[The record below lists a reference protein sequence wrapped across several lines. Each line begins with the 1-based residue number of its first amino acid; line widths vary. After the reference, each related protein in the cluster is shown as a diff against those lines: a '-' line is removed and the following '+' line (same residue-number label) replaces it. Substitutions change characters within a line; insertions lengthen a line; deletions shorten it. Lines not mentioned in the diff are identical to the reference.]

1 MANFT
6 NNTTQLQNLLAKV
19 NALPEAIDTSD
30 ATATAS
36 DILSEK
42 TAYVNGVKLVGT
54 AKKMPGTCT
63 VTVLGHDST
72 SKMFF
77 TTIGDTGE
85 LEPAWGYKGG
95 PYTVLCGSAF
105 YIKCDALEA
114 SCVLG
119 TIIDVGPALGVLYQA
134 PFEENVSDTISITLD

>member
-54 AKKMPGTCT
+54 AKKNAGNLYSYSIGT
-63 VTVLGHDST
+63 
-72 SKMFF
+72 
-77 TTIGDTGE
+77 
-85 LEPAWGYKGG
+85 
-95 PYTVLCGSAF
+95 
-105 YIKCDALEA
+105 
-114 SCVLG
+114 
-119 TIIDVGPALGVLYQA
+119 
-134 PFEENVSDTISITLD
+134 